1 MTDQSEEITNPAQE
15 RYCIHHRAQPPGNY
29 YTGTEYVAALERLK
43 GNAAMK
49 AASNV
54 EAFFWRDAAVINV
67 WLCHG
72 CADVVGLETGPA
84 YRS

>member
-1 MTDQSEEITNPAQE
+1 MTDQSEEIANRAQE
-15 RYCIHHRAQPPGNY
+15 RYCVHYRAQQAGSY
-29 YTGTEYVAALERLK
+29 YTGTEYVAALQRLR

-67 WLCHG
+67 WLCHE
-72 CADVVGLETGPA
+72 CADVVGLKTGTASP
-84 YRS
+84 S